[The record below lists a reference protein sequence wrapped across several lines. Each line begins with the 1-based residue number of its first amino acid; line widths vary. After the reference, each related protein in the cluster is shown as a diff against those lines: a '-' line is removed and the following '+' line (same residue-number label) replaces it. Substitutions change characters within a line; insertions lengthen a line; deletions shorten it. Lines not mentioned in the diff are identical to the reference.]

1 MDRFMKCVLAALL
14 VMQGTS
20 CVLAMFGVID
30 FVYVGAAVI
39 ASLTVAALYML
50 AD

>member
-1 MDRFMKCVLAALL
+1 MDRFMKYVLAALII
-14 VMQGTS
+14 MQSTS
-20 CVLAMFGVID
+20 CILAMFGVID